1 METVRLIISENRLTK
16 EQASEIMACVKSRKD
31 FQLSATNV
39 QHNMWTVR
47 FDAVGETV
55 RFSTSDCI
63 GYNSYYIT
71 SEDIRCSDEYLCIN
85 GMQINVEK
93 AN

>member
-1 METVRLIISENRLTK
+1 METETIIVSENNLTK
-16 EQASEIMACVKSRKD
+16 EQAKQIMACVKSRKD

-39 QHNMWTVR
+39 QYNMWTVR

-71 SEDIRCSDEYLCIN
+71 SEDIRCDNNYLCIN
-85 GMQINVEK
+85 GMQINIRK
-93 AN
+93 A

>member
-1 METVRLIISENRLTK
+1 METETIIVSENNLTK
-16 EQASEIMACVKSRKD
+16 EQAKQIMACVKSRKD

-71 SEDIRCSDEYLCIN
+71 SEDIRCDNNYLCIN
-85 GMQINVEK
+85 GMQINIRK
-93 AN
+93 A

>member
-31 FQLSATNV
+31 FKLIATNV
-39 QHNMWTVR
+39 DRNMWAVR
-47 FDAVGETV
+47 FNAENGTV

-63 GYNSYYIT
+63 GYNSYGIT
-71 SEDIRCSDEYLCIN
+71 SNDITYDNDFLCIN